1 MGRFGTDAVAL
12 ATIAGAAVVGG
23 IGTAAV
29 LGANTN
35 HSHPHEHRFEYE
47 ATDSR
52 DGHQI
57 EIRTGVGNKA
67 VIIAQG
73 RRGDREMRRRRHRH
87 PHRMN
92 EARIRLNEA
101 RFERLRFRREFNS
114 SLEHRIQAE
123 LAEAQ
128 AAVEAEMAQIEFAVE
143 VLEDELEAKVNR

>member
-29 LGANTN
+29 LGANAN
-35 HSHPHEHRFEYE
+35 HGHQHEDRFEYE
-47 ATDSR
+47 MTDSR
-52 DGHQI
+52 QF
-57 EIRTGVGNKA
+57 EISTRSGEGTIV
-67 VIIAQG
+67 VTQG
-73 RRGDREMRRRRHRH
+73 RRGDREMRRRRRHRH
-87 PHRMN
+87 PHRIN
-92 EARIRLNEA
+92 EARSRMNEA
-101 RFERLRFRREFNS
+101 RFERLRFRNEFNS

>member
-29 LGANTN
+29 LGANAN
-35 HSHPHEHRFEYE
+35 HGHQHEDRFEYE
-47 ATDSR
+47 VTDSR
-52 DGHQI
+52 HGRQI
-57 EIRTGVGNKA
+57 EIRTGVVNKA

-87 PHRMN
+87 PDRMN
-92 EARIRLNEA
+92 EARSRLNEA
-101 RFERLRFRREFNS
+101 RFERLRFSNEFNS

-143 VLEDELEAKVNR
+143 VLEIEVEAKVNR